1 MKILITGATGLIG
14 KQLVNK
20 LLNKGYSINILTR
33 GNTNSVQNK
42 KLKTFHWN
50 PEKNIIDIDC
60 LNEVKVIINLAGSPI
75 AQLWTKSAKK
85 SIFNSR
91 INSVNLLVDSIKKSK
106 SKITHFYCAS
116 AIGIYESNINYKHYE
131 DSSKISNSF
140 LGNTVKEWEITCE
153 KLKPLGIDFT
163 ILRIGLVLSSKGGL
177 LVPIEKSIRFYLG
190 TWFGKGKNIYSW
202 IHIDDIIDSII
213 FLVENNKK
221 GVFNLVAPNPVTS
234 KAFTLE
240 LSKILNK
247 KILIPPIPI
256 SLIKTITG
264 SMSEL
269 LLFSQYVSCE
279 KLKSEGY
286 NFKFNNL
293 TEALK
298 DLLK

>member
-1 MKILITGATGLIG
+1 L
-14 KQLVNK
+14 
-20 LLNKGYSINILTR
+20 
-33 GNTNSVQNK
+33 
-42 KLKTFHWN
+42 
-50 PEKNIIDIDC
+50 
-60 LNEVKVIINLAGSPI
+60 
-75 AQLWTKSAKK
+75 
-85 SIFNSR
+85 
-91 INSVNLLVDSIKKSK
+91 
-106 SKITHFYCAS
+106 
-116 AIGIYESNINYKHYE
+116 
-131 DSSKISNSF
+131 
-140 LGNTVKEWEITCE
+140 
-153 KLKPLGIDFT
+153 
-163 ILRIGLVLSSKGGL
+163 
-177 LVPIEKSIRFYLG
+177 YLG

-202 IHIDDIIDSII
+202 IHIEDLIDSII
-213 FLVENNKK
+213 FLLENNKK

-256 SLIKTITG
+256 SFIKTITG

-298 DLLK
+298 DLIK